1 MQEVC
6 SLAHKIS
13 ERKQGDKTNLDVL
26 ANLIY
31 CLGNHRDPSLVD
43 CCFVMSFVACWW
55 LMEIKW
61 WFGEVPTQRRGFG
74 SNPFCQSCHMCECEL
89 WPAGV
94 MPSLTLQTECELTY
108 KFRNTSRLTAL
119 YHIKVKA
126 LKEFTRTELSA
137 CSRTCQHTISDSW

>member
-6 SLAHKIS
+6 SLAHTIS

-74 SNPFCQSCHMCECEL
+74 SNPFLSVLSHVWVWALACWCYAQPDTANRVWAHLQVQEHFETNRTVPYQSQSLE
-89 WPAGV
+89 GV
-94 MPSLTLQTECELTY
+94 HTYWTVSLLKNVSAY
-108 KFRNTSRLTAL
+108 YFR
-119 YHIKVKA
+119 
-126 LKEFTRTELSA
+126 
-137 CSRTCQHTISDSW
+137 